1 MQALVGLH
9 AHALTAIAAIID
21 DEPEA
26 VVELQLP
33 RNVLRRVPA
42 VAASTRVPCTLFVAL
57 QSLMKYARVRPH
69 RCMGTYVGMRAR
81 THVRTYTNT
90 ASLRLLGWNARVA

>member
-9 AHALTAIAAIID
+9 AHTLTAIAAIID

-42 VAASTRVPCTLFVAL
+42 VAASTRVPCTLLVAL
-57 QSLMKYARVRPH
+57 QSLMTYARVCPH

-81 THVRTYTNT
+81 SYVHTQTR
-90 ASLRLLGWNARVA
+90 RLSDYSAGMRV